1 MEVNIKHNTR
11 QENAIGNGDI
21 FPNQRARYVD
31 IISTMTTVIL
41 DFHYKSWLP
50 LCTTHPYSCFSTLPL
65 YNRKAKEL
73 RLLLPVRGLALRN
86 SPLINP
92 LRWSDQTN
100 LSLVQ
105 TMTLRLVGAKPLP
118 EPMPEIVNWTPRM
131 KHQWILYR
139 HFYTSFKKM
148 HLNMSSAE

>member
-11 QENAIGNGDI
+11 QENTIGNGVI

-92 LRWSDQTN
+92 LRSSDQTN

-105 TMTLRLVGAKPLP
+105 TMALRLVGAKPLP

-131 KHQWILYR
+131 KHQWILFR